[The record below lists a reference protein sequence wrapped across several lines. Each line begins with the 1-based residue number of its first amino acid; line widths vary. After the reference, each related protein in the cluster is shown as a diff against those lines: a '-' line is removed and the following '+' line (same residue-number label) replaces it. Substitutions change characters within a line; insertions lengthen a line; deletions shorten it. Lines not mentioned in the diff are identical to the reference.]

1 MQWSPCFQILH
12 TFLLRINLSRC
23 SIIVN
28 CRKERNYLLIEILW
42 SAIWARR
49 KEYYGSS
56 FILIRPSGD
65 GNTAI
70 LRITY
75 ARSEL
80 WKQLIWTS
88 SRYNAENRYV
98 VVDMREP
105 CFPPNDTRD
114 QPMCIRGDLS
124 MDRLSESRAFLVVGV
139 VSFKK
144 DKRPL
149 YPVFMKKDRALTTP
163 AWNRALFLLDTQ

>member
-1 MQWSPCFQILH
+1 MAGLEK
-12 TFLLRINLSRC
+12 SRF
-23 SIIVN
+23 
-28 CRKERNYLLIEILW
+28 RNYLLIEIHNR
-42 SAIWARR
+42 AIWTRR
-49 KEYYGSS
+49 EYYGSS
-56 FILIRPSGD
+56 FIRPSGN

-88 SRYNAENRYV
+88 SRYNMENRYV

-105 CFPPNDTRD
+105 CFPNDTRD

-144 DKRPL
+144 EKRPL
-149 YPVFMKKDRALTTP
+149 YPVFMKRDRALTTL
-163 AWNRALFLLDTQ
+163 AWNRALFLLRHTISGVEVIRIL